1 MTKFRVRHHPPCN
14 LFFASST
21 HLFPGLGV
29 KAVQIIAESSDPLS
43 TLTHLSQNFPK
54 YATSLARRVLV
65 NESILE
71 ELHNNSLKV
80 QRGISVLWL
89 NGQQIDPKDLH
100 PFAILRLLK
109 KERAVMQSLTSQG
122 LQPSQAF
129 QLLTHPAIAAT
140 QRDSATMGTVFDAS
154 DRPEGEEIIVWWN
167 DMEKDKRY
175 VDSSQSFQYL
185 LNCVPVF

>member
-1 MTKFRVRHHPPCN
+1 MTRYRVRHQFLCN
-14 LFFASST
+14 CFLASLT
-21 HLFPGLGV
+21 PVLPGLGA
-29 KAVQIIAESSDPLS
+29 KAAQIIAESSDPFS

-65 NESILE
+65 NESISE

-80 QRGISVLWL
+80 QRGINVLWL
-89 NGQQIDPKDLH
+89 NGQQIDVKDVH
-100 PFAILRLLK
+100 PFGLLRLLK

-140 QRDSATMGTVFDAS
+140 QKDGGMMGAVFDAS
-154 DRPEGEEIIVWWN
+154 DRPEGEDIIVWWN
-167 DMEKDKRY
+167 DMEKDKR
-175 VDSSQSFQYL
+175 
-185 LNCVPVF
+185 